1 MKFKNL
7 TFILAVLLI
16 AAVALG
22 SVSAAEDIADDTLA
36 IDEVA
41 EVEEVSE
48 APVVTDI
55 DEGSEEAIDDISD
68 VEEEVTDDDVMD
80 TEETVSEDKTGADIQ
95 ALIDAAAD
103 GGIVD
108 LGENLVY
115 VVQDGQTFDLTKKLA
130 FVGNNVT
137 IQASGVSQAG
147 SGALFIAN
155 KAGTSFEGINFV
167 NSDGH
172 KEFGQEVSGYGVY
185 LASENITVNNCKF
198 IDWNSGIYG
207 SGAAFCNITNCYF
220 NGSSWAVTGAG
231 KGEKGTK
238 AINLM
243 GCHDLLVKGCTFDG
257 QVLDGIS
264 SASNSA
270 NLVVIDNHFID
281 NIYAIFFGGA
291 STAGCVIANNTFIR
305 CGYCPNVSA
314 EVNKKIPVISTQKA
328 ANGYIITENNIEALD
343 GTTFIMA
350 ESGNTAH
357 GYPSLIGDINITAN
371 TMTAA
376 EGADP
381 ATMTLVHIL
390 SNKGPLNPYAPINIT
405 GNTLDAGISPLVVW
419 YNDWGNEYGNN
430 PVIPAADKVATSI
443 NIKEISTASRKITIE
458 LVDVNGD
465 VQAGKEISYSFNGG
479 ESLIGETDADGLLT
493 IDVTEDGIVALAF
506 AGDDKLKAA
515 ENTVNFASTAAKTA
529 TSIIVSE
536 FNTTAVDGKTDGRVG
551 KYFTWTLV
559 DANGNPIANTPMQV
573 GFNGVVYTYEKNG
586 ICTDENGVGKLQINL
601 GYKGTYT
608 FAICF
613 LGNDL
618 YNASFAVSKVNVAPQ
633 KGSLTVPNK
642 SYSARAK
649 TKTLTA
655 TFKSA
660 SGKPVADKKITFTV
674 NGKTYTATTNAK
686 GVASVNVSISKKG
699 TYSFTAKYTTNGMYE
714 TMTKTAKLTIK

>member
-291 STAGCVIANNTFIR
+291 STAGCV
-305 CGYCPNVSA
+305 
-314 EVNKKIPVISTQKA
+314 
-328 ANGYIITENNIEALD
+328 
-343 GTTFIMA
+343 
-350 ESGNTAH
+350 
-357 GYPSLIGDINITAN
+357 
-371 TMTAA
+371 
-376 EGADP
+376 
-381 ATMTLVHIL
+381 
-390 SNKGPLNPYAPINIT
+390 
-405 GNTLDAGISPLVVW
+405 
-419 YNDWGNEYGNN
+419 
-430 PVIPAADKVATSI
+430 
-443 NIKEISTASRKITIE
+443 RKY
-458 LVDVNGD
+458 L
-465 VQAGKEISYSFNGG
+465 
-479 ESLIGETDADGLLT
+479 
-493 IDVTEDGIVALAF
+493 
-506 AGDDKLKAA
+506 
-515 ENTVNFASTAAKTA
+515 
-529 TSIIVSE
+529 
-536 FNTTAVDGKTDGRVG
+536 
-551 KYFTWTLV
+551 
-559 DANGNPIANTPMQV
+559 
-573 GFNGVVYTYEKNG
+573 
-586 ICTDENGVGKLQINL
+586 
-601 GYKGTYT
+601 
-608 FAICF
+608 
-613 LGNDL
+613 
-618 YNASFAVSKVNVAPQ
+618 
-633 KGSLTVPNK
+633 
-642 SYSARAK
+642 
-649 TKTLTA
+649 
-655 TFKSA
+655 
-660 SGKPVADKKITFTV
+660 
-674 NGKTYTATTNAK
+674 
-686 GVASVNVSISKKG
+686 
-699 TYSFTAKYTTNGMYE
+699 
-714 TMTKTAKLTIK
+714 